1 MWRSNTLDQT
11 PEEEEERPAGV
22 VVDSEPSAVRVAPCD
37 ACVLGVYPAIDD
49 EVAQLLAAGPKAR
62 TRRALRGGDDHEPR
76 RAASCCQLPPRDSE
90 PLRRLASGDLRQ
102 DSSLTVTSL
111 RQDSSLTVTSLD
123 GLHVT

>member
-1 MWRSNTLDQT
+1 MEKS
-11 PEEEEERPAGV
+11 V

-76 RAASCCQLPPRDSE
+76 RAASCRHETASPCAG
-90 PLRRLASGDLRQ
+90 RRRAIYGRTRL
-102 DSSLTVTSL
+102 
-111 RQDSSLTVTSLD
+111 
-123 GLHVT
+123 